1 MIRVSIAH
9 YICIIIV
16 FCKKNTNLLWIL
28 ISYLDNDSN
37 DFDSSYRS
45 RRVLPTAS
53 FATSKK
59 FQKIHFHDPKCY
71 FKVLLKLWSKQKLAN
86 RAFVERTVVTAMAR
100 ITWDFLEHVIGD
112 GTNYLSESQRD
123 PKRPNSKAKMAYQRA
138 AETLGSI
145 INRSLED
152 MLLLKET

>member
-9 YICIIIV
+9 YICILIV
-16 FCKKNTNLLWIL
+16 FCKKKYILWIL
-28 ISYLDNDSN
+28 TSYLDNDSN

-53 FATSKK
+53 FATPKR

-71 FKVLLKLWSKQKLAN
+71 LKVLLKLWSKQKLAN

-112 GTNYLSESQRD
+112 GQS
-123 PKRPNSKAKMAYQRA
+123 KMASCSWNFG
-138 AETLGSI
+138 TSGC
-145 INRSLED
+145 LED
-152 MLLLKET
+152 MLLLKATNRKELIVSVFCIYLRV